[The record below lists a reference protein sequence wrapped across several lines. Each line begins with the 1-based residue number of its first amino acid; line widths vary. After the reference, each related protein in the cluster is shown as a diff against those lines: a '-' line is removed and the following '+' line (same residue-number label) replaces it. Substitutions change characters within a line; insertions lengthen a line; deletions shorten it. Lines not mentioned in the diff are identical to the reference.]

1 VNPPIVPAEAEIV
14 PLMFALVAVTAPALV
29 TENAADVPV
38 LVAAPAKNVRPLLAL
53 VPV

>member
-1 VNPPIVPAEAEIV
+1 M
-14 PLMFALVAVTAPALV
+14 PLMFALVAVTAPAFV

-38 LVAAPAKNVRPLLAL
+38 LVVAPAKKVSPLLAL